1 MVISFRM
8 RNFSAMSHFQHMQL
22 TFQLLRMTKFHLLA
36 SSLVAVVNHLGTLE
50 NEHYSAFIKES
61 VPNKWL
67 KY

>member
-36 SSLVAVVNHLGTLE
+36 SSLVAVVNHLGTSE
-50 NEHYSAFIKES
+50 NEHY
-61 VPNKWL
+61 
-67 KY
+67 